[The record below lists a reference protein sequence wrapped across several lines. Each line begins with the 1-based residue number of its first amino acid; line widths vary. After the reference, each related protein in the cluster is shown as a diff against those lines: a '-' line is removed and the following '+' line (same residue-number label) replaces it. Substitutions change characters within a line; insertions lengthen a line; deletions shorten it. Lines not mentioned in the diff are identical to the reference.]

1 MTERIYRDPVHN
13 IIRLRTDT
21 DEGELMMRLIDT
33 PEFQRLRRI
42 KQLGL
47 GLYTYQGAEHSR
59 FTHSL
64 GAFHLMSR
72 VLDRLGEKHQ
82 LNAQDRAA
90 ARAAALLHDVG
101 HGSFSHVMEKVLGF
115 HHEKWTVEVVLS
127 DETEIGQLLRAYSTS
142 LPQKVAAIIEGNF
155 QPAALAQLVSSQ
167 LDVDRMDYLLRDSLM
182 TGAKYGIYDLEWIIN
197 ALAIDE
203 DNDRIYVAARGLYA
217 VEEYLQARY
226 YMFRQ
231 VYFHRTLRSA
241 EAVLRSILRR
251 ALTLLE
257 AGEPVWYA
265 PDTAFEKVLRRRSL
279 SITEH
284 LEVDDSDVLFHV
296 KQWQRASDGILADLS
311 RRFTGRRL
319 FKAIDLDMPL
329 AERPVFLSA
338 ARECIAQAG
347 YDPEYYFIEDRASDV
362 PYYNYYTAAG
372 AEPKSLIYV
381 EDGYARPQVREISE
395 VSDVVRG
402 LQRGYELHRV
412 CFPSEVKSAVYKL
425 YHDRAPGGAAQAR
438 PVSSVGG

>member
-72 VLDRLGEKHQ
+72 VLDRLAEKHD
-82 LNAQDRAA
+82 LDSQDRAA

-115 HHEKWTVEVVLS
+115 HHEQCTVDVVLS
-127 DETEIGQLLRAYSTS
+127 EETEIGQLLSGYSSS
-142 LPQKVAAIIEGNF
+142 LPHKVAAIIEGNF

-241 EAVLRSILRR
+241 EAVLKSILRR
-251 ALTLLE
+251 ALTLLQ
-257 AGEPVWYA
+257 AGESVWYA

-296 KQWQRASDGILADLS
+296 KQWQRSSDPILADLS
-311 RRFTGRRL
+311 PAVHWST
-319 FKAIDLDMPL
+319 PL
-329 AERPVFLSA
+329 
-338 ARECIAQAG
+338 
-347 YDPEYYFIEDRASDV
+347 
-362 PYYNYYTAAG
+362 
-372 AEPKSLIYV
+372 
-381 EDGYARPQVREISE
+381 
-395 VSDVVRG
+395 
-402 LQRGYELHRV
+402 
-412 CFPSEVKSAVYKL
+412 
-425 YHDRAPGGAAQAR
+425 
-438 PVSSVGG
+438 